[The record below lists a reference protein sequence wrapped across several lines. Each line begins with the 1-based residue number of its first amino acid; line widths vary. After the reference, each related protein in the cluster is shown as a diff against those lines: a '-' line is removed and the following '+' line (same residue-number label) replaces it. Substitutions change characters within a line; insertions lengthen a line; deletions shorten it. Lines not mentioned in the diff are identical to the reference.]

1 MSLGKNSLLAAYPR
15 KGKRKVDQQRTRVVT
30 FIGGSGGI
38 RDPAR
43 KRLIRWR
50 NTRSSEKETDG
61 IRDST
66 INCVNE
72 YIATGVDKL
81 FSESETYSETVR
93 ITRDSVHY
101 QRQGGLLE
109 TVRITRGSGR
119 TFLCAARD
127 LFGVVVR
134 R

>member
-1 MSLGKNSLLAAYPR
+1 MSLGENSWMAAYQGRGQLNSRPS
-15 KGKRKVDQQRTRVVT
+15 GTRVVT

-38 RDPAR
+38 RNPTRDWRDIRDTRFTR
-43 KRLIRWR
+43 KRLIRRIRW
-50 NTRSSEKETDG
+50 

-66 INCVNE
+66 RNCVNE
-72 YIATGVDKL
+72 YLVTGVDTIS
-81 FSESETYSETVR
+81 SELETYSETVR
-93 ITRDSVHY
+93 VTRFN
-101 QRQGGLLE
+101 E
-109 TVRITRGSGR
+109 R